1 MVASAKQIASILEGF
16 SLEVTPAS
24 ASKVDRFEDFL
35 PRGTSVNVTFLPG
48 ANIQDTIDVSQRLSL
63 EGFNPVPHIA
73 ARNFETEYA
82 LEEFL
87 DKLVSKANVSE
98 VLVIA
103 GGISKPMGPY
113 ANSMQILSS
122 GLLEKYKIKKLGVAG
137 HPEGSPDISST
148 EIHSALREKNDW
160 AQNSNIDVYI
170 ATQFCFEANPIISW
184 EQKIRRAG
192 NKLPIHIGLPGLATL
207 KTLLKFAQSSGIG
220 PSIRVLRRQS
230 KNVAKLILIREPDV
244 ILSKLADSIAID
256 PNSLISKIHFY
267 PFGGIAKTAAWA
279 TAVHAGKIEIGRLAG
294 FKVCEKD

>member
-1 MVASAKQIASILEGF
+1 
-16 SLEVTPAS
+16 LEVTPAS